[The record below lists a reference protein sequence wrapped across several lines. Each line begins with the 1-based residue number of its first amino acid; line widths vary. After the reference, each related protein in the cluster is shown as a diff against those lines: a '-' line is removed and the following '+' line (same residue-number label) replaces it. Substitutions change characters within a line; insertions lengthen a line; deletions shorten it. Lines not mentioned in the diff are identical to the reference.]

1 MSKPIRRARDCGT
14 YQPTDRSDKSQAD
27 KPNDSDSGA
36 GRVCDAALQTLAAV
50 TVALQAGATPKL
62 FSAATRREPF
72 RLNTID
78 DVAEAYASGVPLTGD
93 EVVRAFW
100 ILRDEMKA
108 RGLPLDWY
116 SRTRRDDESLQ

>member
-1 MSKPIRRARDCGT
+1 VGQDSADVDTLSDRRSD
-14 YQPTDRSDKSQAD
+14 DKSQGD
-27 KPNDSDSGA
+27 ETQGGTSDNGN
-36 GRVCDAALQTLAAV
+36 ALRTLAAA
-50 TVALQAGATPKL
+50 TAALQAGKL

-116 SRTRRDDESLQ
+116 SSRRREDEPLQ